1 MSEPVYWNGH
11 ADSEIIFRQ
20 KKAVQKIKA
29 EFEERGVEFE
39 EFWESVG
46 GVESMPGMEIA
57 T

>member
-1 MSEPVYWNGH
+1 MKWH

-20 KKAVQKIKA
+20 KKAVQKIRG
-29 EFEERGVEFE
+29 EFQDQGVEFE

-46 GVESMPGMEIA
+46 GVEGMPGMEIA

>member
-1 MSEPVYWNGH
+1 M
-11 ADSEIIFRQ
+11 
-20 KKAVQKIKA
+20 VQKIKA

-39 EFWESVG
+39 EFWQSVG